1 MKRLVIALVSVFF
14 VLATILTVS
23 YAWFINSG
31 FEEPKI
37 SGYSYAAYFASGNGT
52 EEKPYTITNKRHL
65 YNLAWLQFLGNWNEV
80 DKTDGKTL
88 TNQYHFQI
96 SPTIKEI
103 DMTGYPLPP
112 IGTETYPFVGV
123 FKGNGC
129 VIKNLEVTNNLTD
142 FGSNHPKSSAVNDT
156 TIGDLN
162 IIGMFGIVG
171 NYKTMYNVS
180 SYVPSVQN
188 FYLDNVTI
196 SSKATETLIGL
207 LAGYVAESGN
217 ITNVGIYRSGFNFS
231 SAVNHLTGNDFVSKF
246 SLIGDYDSENIGW
259 EDKPTSGGTGPGTS
273 ADFGGNFDTEL
284 YLRRLQAIVLNAK
297 SSTPSPYLPPLDTSN
312 TYPVPKE
319 GYKVPLT
326 VNPDSVPIISS
337 TPVESDIAGTIYEG
351 AKAQEE
357 ISSENIGYVIG
368 NQMKVSTKK
377 IEFSEPLIKPSDNN
391 ANYVDSSG
399 NTPKQNATTP
409 RQLFLMKSEKTD
421 YAGNTIRALTTEELA
436 TLPESISSI
445 VSWPSGEKYT
455 MMRLSQRFS
464 GGVNFSNSNQ
474 NDAWAYHGQVYYDGV
489 AYGEDVE
496 PYNSSGIILPNNAI
510 WFKPKNAG
518 KIRLVMYTGSDGNG
532 FKLIK
537 VTRKY
542 ATKANPFFYDS
553 SANDNFAA
561 SEINSFTFGS
571 EQLGVNTE
579 NLPLYLLLYYEYEVS
594 QADITAGNVEYYLT
608 RGDNDGGAYF
618 LYMDIG
624 TNGGGTGGGGDEPPT
639 YSGNLSSIDFV
650 YTTSGSLETVL
661 EDKSN
666 VLLTVKVA
674 TVTTTAIYF
683 KRKVENELDQV
694 LYCITSTGYTITNIG
709 SGTATS
715 VTEANWSSQ

>member
-1 MKRLVIALVSVFF
+1 MKRLVITLVSVFF

-23 YAWFINSG
+23 YAWFINSD
-31 FEEPKI
+31 FEEPEI

-96 SPTIKEI
+96 SPTVKEI

-142 FGSNHPKSSAVNDT
+142 FGTNHPKSSAVNDT

-259 EDKPTSGGTGPGTS
+259 EDKPTSGGGSGS
-273 ADFGGNFDTEL
+273 DLAYGGNFDVDKFFQRMSLIYANKT
-284 YLRRLQAIVLNAK
+284 
-297 SSTPSPYLPPLDTSN
+297 SDTPSPYLPDMSGDDTLATGN
-312 TYPVPKE
+312 
-319 GYKVPLT
+319 KVPLT
-326 VNPDSVPIISS
+326 VANPITEEHYTGATAKEIVSS
-337 TPVESDIAGTIYEG
+337 
-351 AKAQEE
+351 Q
-357 ISSENIGYVIG
+357 NIGYATG
-368 NQMKVSTKK
+368 NQNKSRDITMKWGD
-377 IEFSEPLIKPSDNN
+377 PLIAPNDMMNGMYTD
-391 ANYVDSSG
+391 ANGETPAESG
-399 NTPKQNATTP
+399 LVP
-409 RQLFLMKSEKTD
+409 RQLFKIIGTNGNHGAQQIKPLTD
-421 YAGNTIRALTTEELA
+421 EEFEALPQNIKDLIPDSNENIKKRFLRLQQRYSGSINFTNT
-436 TLPESISSI
+436 
-445 VSWPSGEKYT
+445 
-455 MMRLSQRFS
+455 SQ
-464 GGVNFSNSNQ
+464 NE
-474 NDAWAYHGQVYYDGV
+474 AWAYLGQIEYYGKK
-489 AYGEDVE
+489 YGDDVE
-496 PYNSSGIILPNNAI
+496 PYNTNGIALPNNAI

-518 KIRLVMYTGSDGNG
+518 TVRIVMYSADNGKSFRITKVERSSATADNPFNGSSLSDVTDDNIKLLNDYAKNLPSYLMCYFEFDITQEEINAGNIEYIITQGDGNG
-532 FKLIK
+532 AYF
-537 VTRKY
+537 
-542 ATKANPFFYDS
+542 
-553 SANDNFAA
+553 
-561 SEINSFTFGS
+561 
-571 EQLGVNTE
+571 
-579 NLPLYLLLYYEYEVS
+579 
-594 QADITAGNVEYYLT
+594 YYL
-608 RGDNDGGAYF
+608 
-618 LYMDIG
+618 DIG
-624 TNGGGTGGGGDEPPT
+624 ISGGGTGGGGDEPPT

-715 VTEANWSSQ
+715 VTEADWSSQ

>member
-259 EDKPTSGGTGPGTS
+259 EDKPTGGGGSGDVIGYGGSVDILSLFRRYQKITS
-273 ADFGGNFDTEL
+273 AGWTTPDITVASNVDSAHLINSGAMPLLVNNDLIYVSQDKETLASNETKEEQTLANNIAYISSSSAKMYSKKTLEQILPSDTK
-284 YLRRLQAIVLNAK
+284 VK
-297 SSTPSPYLPPLDTSN
+297 KSDGSSSTPSSFNDNDEITDINIYKRDSNKTDSIVQVDSNIKQDILAFLNDNKDATSADDRRIYGIRFTGQISN
-312 TYPVPKE
+312 NNPV
-319 GYKVPLT
+319 KVDNL
-326 VNPDSVPIISS
+326 I
-337 TPVESDIAGTIYEG
+337 IAGNNYTTTSYIP
-351 AKAQEE
+351 AHAIWFVPQEDGLVKLVFGTYKQNAARTPSLYTFSRKSDLDGDGNNPYYA
-357 ISSENIGYVIG
+357 SSENAAANNLSYFKAEKVYSYMQNGKKELITKLPDGASESDYTIEYDESWYHELTAQKLYYTEIPVKAGYEYAFG
-368 NQMKVSTKK
+368 QG
-377 IEFSEPLIKPSDNN
+377 
-391 ANYVDSSG
+391 SG
-399 NTPKQNATTP
+399 N
-409 RQLFLMKSEKTD
+409 
-421 YAGNTIRALTTEELA
+421 
-436 TLPESISSI
+436 
-445 VSWPSGEKYT
+445 
-455 MMRLSQRFS
+455 
-464 GGVNFSNSNQ
+464 
-474 NDAWAYHGQVYYDGV
+474 
-489 AYGEDVE
+489 
-496 PYNSSGIILPNNAI
+496 
-510 WFKPKNAG
+510 
-518 KIRLVMYTGSDGNG
+518 
-532 FKLIK
+532 
-537 VTRKY
+537 
-542 ATKANPFFYDS
+542 
-553 SANDNFAA
+553 
-561 SEINSFTFGS
+561 
-571 EQLGVNTE
+571 
-579 NLPLYLLLYYEYEVS
+579 
-594 QADITAGNVEYYLT
+594 
-608 RGDNDGGAYF
+608 GAYV

-624 TNGGGTGGGGDEPPT
+624 QNSAGSGGTDEPPT

-715 VTEANWSSQ
+715 VTEADWSSQ